1 MSRVDL
7 YFLLQNLD
15 IPLLRFYDNLVRKE
29 NTFDNRIMSKNASS
43 NISKFSLMR
52 QSFNKCVASRRTP
65 ILVST
70 ELAQHVC
77 IGGEQPTSCK
87 GYGTRRRRI
96 SLPIKI
102 SWIMKVNQ
110 PIRIILTLHN
120 SYRYFAC
127 LLFGHTVAVAT
138 FFVVFLLFKMSFM

>member
-77 IGGEQPTSCK
+77 IGG
-87 GYGTRRRRI
+87 Y
-96 SLPIKI
+96 
-102 SWIMKVNQ
+102 
-110 PIRIILTLHN
+110 N
-120 SYRYFAC
+120 SQRPVKDMVPEEEESVYQSKYI
-127 LLFGHTVAVAT
+127 G
-138 FFVVFLLFKMSFM
+138 S